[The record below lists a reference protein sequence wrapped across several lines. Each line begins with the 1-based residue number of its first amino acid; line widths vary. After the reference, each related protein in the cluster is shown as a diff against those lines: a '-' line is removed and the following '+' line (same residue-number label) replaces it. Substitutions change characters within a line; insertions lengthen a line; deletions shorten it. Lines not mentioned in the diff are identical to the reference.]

1 MLLDLKFSIGTI
13 GIGSG
18 AFIAGLFGMNLK
30 TAMEESEMAFIG
42 VTGFSSL
49 VAIIICL
56 VGLHKL
62 RAIQRVSMWGRNR
75 VQQNQASLNEIDPL
89 PPSLPPSFPP
99 MELRQERMKR
109 PKFGYRRKIDAPQLK
124 TEHGDRRRLVRDFY
138 FSNRQERTQR

>member
-30 TAMEESEMAFIG
+30 TAMEESEMAFLG

-49 VAIIICL
+49 VAMIICL

-75 VQQNQASLNEIDPL
+75 MQQAQASSNEIEPL
-89 PPSLPPSFPP
+89 PPPSLPPSFSHV
-99 MELRQERMKR
+99 ERREQERMKR
-109 PKFGYRRKIDAPQLK
+109 PKFANRRKIEVPQLK
-124 TEHGDRRRLVRDFY
+124 
-138 FSNRQERTQR
+138 S

>member
-49 VAIIICL
+49 VAMIICL

-75 VQQNQASLNEIDPL
+75 VQQAQPASNEIESLPSPPPL
-89 PPSLPPSFPP
+89 PPFFPFKS
-99 MELRQERMKR
+99 RQHEDMRR
-109 PKFGYRRKIDAPQLK
+109 PKFGNRRKIETPQLK
-124 TEHGDRRRLVRDFY
+124 L
-138 FSNRQERTQR
+138 

>member
-30 TAMEESEMAFIG
+30 TTMEESEMAFAG

-49 VAIIICL
+49 VAMIICL

-75 VQQNQASLNEIDPL
+75 VQQTQATSTDIEPLPAPPL
-89 PPSLPPSFPP
+89 PPSFSP
-99 MELRQERMKR
+99 MACRQERMKKS
-109 PKFGYRRKIDAPQLK
+109 KFGNRRKIEVPLLK
-124 TEHGDRRRLVRDFY
+124 SLKP
-138 FSNRQERTQR
+138 